1 MNNLLSSFSTTD
13 LNEIHNAVN
22 YSFKMDWMKIS
33 NCIEHELYPKLAST
47 IRAIINKQNNKNNNK
62 KKKQLKYDYKHVNIR
77 VDDLKEE
84 TFVLDIIRRERN
96 LGIFGYIN
104 NTS

>member
-1 MNNLLSSFSTTD
+1 MNNILSSFSTTD
-13 LNEIHNAVN
+13 LNEIHNKVN

-47 IRAIINKQNNKNNNK
+47 IRAIINNKNNNK

-84 TFVLDIIRRERN
+84 RIILDSLSRERN
-96 LGIFGYIN
+96 LGIFWVH
-104 NTS
+104 